1 MNNKKKIK
9 IALDAMGSDL
19 GPDSVIEGAYIA
31 LQKNP
36 NIEYLIFG
44 DKNKVLPS
52 LKKRNFLK
60 NFKFVETSQIITNN
74 IKPIDALRKYKNSSM
89 FKSIKS
95 VKSLD
100 SDAVV
105 SGGNTGALMVI
116 SSVLMK
122 TIKGISRPAIASMFP
137 TKRFKTVMLDLGANI
152 ECNEKNILD
161 FAIMGNVFCKTVLG
175 IKKPKIGLLN
185 VGSEIL
191 KGNNIVKLS
200 AKSLSSKKYINF
212 KGFIEG
218 NDIPNGKVDVVVT
231 DGFTG
236 NIALKIAE
244 GTSELYTK
252 YLKDSFKRNF
262 YSKFAYIISL
272 PILNFLKKK
281 VNPSK
286 YNGAMFLGLNGIVV
300 KSHGRSDANGFANAI
315 NVAYDLC
322 KNNFNKKIVND
333 IKKTINKN

>member
-1 MNNKKKIK
+1 MKNKKKIK

-19 GPDSVIEGAYIA
+19 GPSSVIEGAYLA
-31 LQKNP
+31 KKKYP

-44 DKNKVLPS
+44 DKKKVFPL
-52 LKKRNFLK
+52 LEKRNISI
-60 NFKFVETSQIITNN
+60 NSTFVETSQIITNN
-74 IKPIDALRKYKNSSM
+74 IKPIDALRKYKDSSM
-89 FKSIKS
+89 FKSINS
-95 VKSLD
+95 VKCLE

-137 TKRFKTVMLDLGANI
+137 TKKFKTVMLDLGANI
-152 ECNEKNILD
+152 ECNEKNITD

-191 KGNNIVKLS
+191 KGSNIIRLS
-200 AKSLSSKKYINF
+200 AKNLSLKRNINF
-212 KGFIEG
+212 CGFVEG
-218 NDIPNGKVDVVVT
+218 NDIPNGVVDVVVT

-244 GTSELYTK
+244 GTAELYTE
-252 YLKDSFKRNF
+252 YLKNSFNRNF
-262 YSKFAYIISL
+262 YSKFAFFISS

-315 NVAYDLC
+315 SVAYDLC
-322 KNNFNKKIVND
+322 KNNFNEKIVYD
-333 IKKTINKN
+333 IKRIINKK